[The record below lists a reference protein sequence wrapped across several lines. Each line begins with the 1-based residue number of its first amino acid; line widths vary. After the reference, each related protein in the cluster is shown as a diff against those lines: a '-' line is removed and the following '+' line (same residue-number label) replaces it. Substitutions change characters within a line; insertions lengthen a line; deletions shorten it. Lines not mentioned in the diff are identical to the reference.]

1 MRSVPQMPRSL
12 VGKSKL
18 GFEKALFI
26 LFMQGNF
33 NEIVEIKMIFG
44 DVIDGFEKVFDNMA
58 PVRIYGLKQNPDK
71 TLN

>member
-1 MRSVPQMPRSL
+1 M
-12 VGKSKL
+12 GKSKL

-44 DVIDGFEKVFDNMA
+44 DVIDDFEKVFDNMA
-58 PVRIYGLKQNPDK
+58 AVRIYGLKQNPDK
-71 TLN
+71 TLNWYVG